1 MSRDTARRGL
11 LVRALLSL
19 GVLVAS
25 AFLLLTTDPRLGL
38 DLRGGTQIVL
48 EAKGDSDSTDRALE
62 VLRRRVD
69 ELGVAE
75 PVLARSGENRIVVE
89 LPGVQD
95 PEEAVKVLGRT
106 AQLTVER
113 NGAQVMTGE
122 GISDATAV
130 RNQQGAGYVVN
141 IQFQGD
147 APKTWQ
153 KVTGEAACV
162 PSGDPGR
169 QIAFKLDG
177 NVVSSPEVST
187 DTPCGGGQ
195 PGGATTITGRFSQ
208 AEANELAL
216 VIRSGALPVPVE
228 VIEQRTVGATLGA
241 EAIDASAQAAI
252 IGIALTSLFL
262 VFAYR
267 LAGFLAVVA
276 LVGYAGVAYAGLLAV
291 GATLTLPGLAGFV
304 LAIGMAVD
312 ANVLIFERAR
322 EEYARKANLR
332 RASEAGFRGALSAIA
347 DSNVTTL
354 LAAGLLFWL
363 ATGPVRGFGVTLTI
377 GVLASMFSALVLS
390 RVLVLW
396 AMGTRFVAKRP
407 RLSGL
412 DSLGFVRSR
421 LKLVLYRRPWLWLS
435 SAAVLVL
442 VAVSG
447 LFLRG
452 LNLGVEFT
460 GGRMLDFTAGGPVD
474 AGRVRG
480 ALADAGF
487 EDVVVS
493 SSGSD
498 VSLRTG
504 SIDDAASNRI
514 GEVVNSAVDGG
525 ARQSSNE
532 LIGPS
537 LSSELRRNAVIGLAI
552 AVAAQLGYLAIRF
565 DWRLGVATVAALL
578 SDVLVLVGIF
588 AWLGKTADGVFL
600 AALLTVIGYSVN
612 DSVVVFDRLRTLR
625 GSRLKAAYQ
634 DVVSDAVVQTV
645 PRTVNTGIGVLFVL
659 AALLVLGDG
668 SLANFATALLIGLI
682 FGTMSTVV
690 TAAPVA
696 IWLEQRWPRPVR
708 AATRKAPAGARV

>member
-1 MSRDTARRGL
+1 MSRDNARRGL

-19 GVLVAS
+19 AVLVAS

-48 EAKGDSDSTDRALE
+48 EAKGDADATDRALE

-113 NGAQVMTGE
+113 DGAQVMTGE
-122 GISDATAV
+122 GISDANAAP
-130 RNQQGAGYVVN
+130 NPQGAGHVVN
-141 IQFQGD
+141 VQFQGD

-162 PSGDPGR
+162 PSGSPGR

-177 NVVSSPEVST
+177 TVVSSPEVST

-195 PGGATTITGRFSQ
+195 PGGSTTITGRFSQ
-208 AEANELAL
+208 AEAEELAL

-241 EAIDASAQAAI
+241 EAIEASAKAAI

-262 VFAYR
+262 IFVYR
-267 LAGFLAVVA
+267 LAGFLAVA
-276 LVGYAGVAYAGLLAV
+276 GLVGYAGVAYAGLLAV

-322 EEYARKANLR
+322 EEYARKPNLR

-396 AMGTRFVAKRP
+396 AMGTRFVARRP

-412 DSLGFVRSR
+412 HSLGWVRS
-421 LKLVLYRRPWLWLS
+421 KLSVVLYRRPWLWLT
-435 SAAVLVL
+435 AAGALVL
-442 VAVSG
+442 VAFSG
-447 LFLRG
+447 LLLRG

-474 AGRVRG
+474 ASRVRT
-480 ALADAGF
+480 ALTEAGF
-487 EDVVVS
+487 GDVVVS
-493 SSGSD
+493 SSGAD

-504 SIDDAASNRI
+504 PIDDATSNRI
-514 GEVVNSAVDGG
+514 GQVVNTAVDGG

-552 AVAAQLGYLAIRF
+552 AVAAQLGYLAVRF

-578 SDVLVLVGIF
+578 SDVLVLIGIF

-625 GSRLKAAYQ
+625 GSRLNAHYP

-668 SLANFATALLIGLI
+668 SLANFATALLIGLV
-682 FGTMSTVV
+682 FGTLSTVV

-696 IWLEQRWPRPVR
+696 IWLEQRWPRQVR
-708 AATRKAPAGARV
+708 AVTKKQPAGASV

>member
-1 MSRDTARRGL
+1 MSRDNARRGL
-11 LVRALLSL
+11 LVRGLIAL

-48 EAKGDSDSTDRALE
+48 EAKGDSDAADRSLE

-69 ELGVAE
+69 ALGVAE
-75 PVLARSGENRIVVE
+75 PVIARSGENRIVVE

-106 AQLTVER
+106 AQLLVQR
-113 NGAQVMTGE
+113 NGQTVMTGE
-122 GISDATAV
+122 GISDASAV
-130 RNQQGAGYVVN
+130 RDQQGAGFVVN
-141 IQFQGD
+141 IQFQGE
-147 APKTWQ
+147 APAKWQ
-153 KVTGEAACV
+153 KVTGEAACE
-162 PSGDPGR
+162 PPGTPGR
-169 QIAFKLDG
+169 QIAFVLDG
-177 NVVSSPEVST
+177 KPISSPEVSS
-187 DTPCGGGQ
+187 DTPCGAGQ
-195 PGGATTITGRFSQ
+195 AGGATTITGRFSQ
-208 AEANELAL
+208 PEAKELAL

-241 EAIDASAQAAI
+241 EAIDASAKAAI

-262 VFAYR
+262 IFAYR
-267 LAGFLAVVA
+267 LAGVLAVVA
-276 LVGYAGVAYAGLLAV
+276 LAGYAGVAYAGLLAV

-322 EEYARKANLR
+322 EEYARKPNLR
-332 RASEAGFRGALSAIA
+332 RAAESGFRGALSAIA

-396 AMGTRFVAKRP
+396 VLGTRFVSKRP

-412 DSLGFVRSR
+412 HTLGWVRQR
-421 LKLVLYRRPWLWLS
+421 LSVVLYRRPSAWLI
-435 SAAVLVL
+435 SAGVLVL
-442 VAVSG
+442 VAFAG
-447 LFLRG
+447 LFVRG

-474 AGRVRG
+474 PGRVRT
-480 ALADAGF
+480 ALADGGF
-487 EDVVVS
+487 GDVVVS
-493 SSGSD
+493 SSGNE

-504 SIDDAASNRI
+504 PINDADSSRI
-514 GEVVNSAVDGG
+514 GTIVSSAVDNG

-552 AVAAQLGYLAIRF
+552 AVAAQLAYLAVRF
-565 DWRLGVATVAALL
+565 DWRLGLATVAALV
-578 SDVLVLVGIF
+578 SDVLVLIGVF
-588 AWLGKTADGVFL
+588 AWMGKTADGVFL

-612 DSVVVFDRLRTLR
+612 DSVVVFDRLRSLR
-625 GSRLKAAYQ
+625 GSRLSASYP
-634 DVVSDAVVQTV
+634 DLVSDAVVQTV

-659 AALLVLGDG
+659 SALLVLGDG

-682 FGTMSTVV
+682 AGTLSTVV

-696 IWLEQRWPRPVR
+696 MWLESRWPRRAVSKKRTAGVR
-708 AATRKAPAGARV
+708 A

>member
-1 MSRDTARRGL
+1 MSRDNARRGL
-11 LVRALLSL
+11 LVRALTAL

-48 EAKGDSDSTDRALE
+48 EAKGDSDAADRSLE

-69 ELGVAE
+69 ALGVSE
-75 PVLARSGENRIVVE
+75 PVIARSGENRIVVE

-106 AQLTVER
+106 AQLVVQR
-113 NGAQVMTGE
+113 NGETVMTGE

-130 RNQQGAGYVVN
+130 RNPQGAGFLVN
-141 IQFQGD
+141 IEFRGD
-147 APKTWQ
+147 APSKWQ
-153 KVTGEAACV
+153 KVTGEAACE
-162 PSGDPGR
+162 PSGTPGR
-169 QIAFKLDG
+169 QIAFVLDG
-177 NVVSSPEVST
+177 KPISSPEVSL
-187 DTPCGGGQ
+187 DTPCGAGQ
-195 PGGATTITGRFSQ
+195 AGGATTITGRFSQ
-208 AEANELAL
+208 EEAKELAL

-241 EAIDASAQAAI
+241 EAIEASAQAAI

-262 VFAYR
+262 IFAYR

-276 LVGYAGVAYAGLLAV
+276 LVGYAGVAYAGLLAI

-322 EEYARKANLR
+322 EEYARKPNLR
-332 RASEAGFRGALSAIA
+332 RAAEGGFRGALSAIA

-396 AMGTRFVAKRP
+396 VMGLKFVTKRP

-412 DSLGFVRSR
+412 HTLGWVRQR
-421 LKLVLYRRPWLWLS
+421 LSVVLYRRPSRWLI
-435 SAAVLVL
+435 SAGVLVL
-442 VAVSG
+442 VAFAG
-447 LFLRG
+447 LFVRG

-460 GGRMLDFTAGGPVD
+460 GVRMLDFTAGGSID
-474 AGRVRG
+474 AGRVRT
-480 ALADAGF
+480 ALSDAGF
-487 EDVVVS
+487 PDVVVS
-493 SSGSD
+493 SSGNE

-504 SIDDAASNRI
+504 LIDDAQSSRL
-514 GEVVNSAVDGG
+514 GEVVSSAVDGG

-552 AVAAQLGYLAIRF
+552 AVIAQLGYLAVRF
-565 DWRLGVATVAALL
+565 DWRLGLATVAALL
-578 SDVLVLVGIF
+578 SDVLVLIGVF
-588 AWLGKTADGVFL
+588 AWMGKTADGVFL

-612 DSVVVFDRLRTLR
+612 DSVVVFDRLRSLR
-625 GSRLKAAYQ
+625 GSRLSASYP

-659 AALLVLGDG
+659 SALLVLGDG

-682 FGTMSTVV
+682 AGTASTVV

-696 IWLEQRWPRPVR
+696 LWLESRWPRRAVSKKRPV
-708 AATRKAPAGARV
+708 GARH

>member
-1 MSRDTARRGL
+1 MSRDHARRGL
-11 LVRALLSL
+11 LVRGLTAL

-48 EAKGDSDSTDRALE
+48 EAKGDSDAADRSLE

-69 ELGVAE
+69 ALGVAE
-75 PVLARSGENRIVVE
+75 PVIARSGENRIVVE

-95 PEEAVKVLGRT
+95 PAEAVQVLGRT
-106 AQLTVER
+106 AQLTVQRDNET
-113 NGAQVMTGE
+113 VMTGE
-122 GISDATAV
+122 GISDASAV
-130 RNQQGAGYVVN
+130 RNPQGAGFVVN
-141 IQFQGD
+141 IQFRGD
-147 APKTWQ
+147 APGKWQ
-153 KVTGEAACV
+153 KVTGEAACE
-162 PSGDPGR
+162 PSGTPGR
-169 QIAFKLDG
+169 QIAFVLDG
-177 NVVSSPEVST
+177 KRISSPEVSL

-195 PGGATTITGRFSQ
+195 AGGATTITGRFSQ
-208 AEANELAL
+208 AEARDLAL

-241 EAIDASAQAAI
+241 EAIDASARAAI
-252 IGIALTSLFL
+252 IGIALTSVFL
-262 VFAYR
+262 VVAYR
-267 LAGFLAVVA
+267 LSGFLAVVA
-276 LVGYAGVAYAGLLAV
+276 LAGYAGVAYAGLLAV

-322 EEYARKANLR
+322 EEYARKPNLR
-332 RASEAGFRGALSAIA
+332 RAAEGGFRGALSAIA

-396 AMGTRFVAKRP
+396 VLGTRFVAKHP

-412 DSLGFVRSR
+412 HTLGWVRQR
-421 LKLVLYRRPWLWLS
+421 LSLVLYRRPSLWLV
-435 SAAVLVL
+435 SAGAVVL
-442 VAVSG
+442 VAITG
-447 LFLRG
+447 LFVRG

-460 GGRMLDFTAGGPVD
+460 GGRMLDFTTGGTVD
-474 AGRVRG
+474 PGRVRT

-487 EDVVVS
+487 PDVVVS
-493 SSGSD
+493 SSGHE

-504 SIDDAASNRI
+504 PIDDAQLSRI
-514 GEVVNSAVDGG
+514 GAAVNAAVDGG

-552 AVAAQLGYLAIRF
+552 AVAAQLGYLAVRF

-578 SDVLVLVGIF
+578 SDVLVLVGVF
-588 AWLGKTADGVFL
+588 AWLGNTADGVFL

-612 DSVVVFDRLRTLR
+612 DSVVVFDRLRSLR
-625 GSRLKAAYQ
+625 GSRLKAPYP
-634 DVVSDAVVQTV
+634 DVVSGAVVETV

-659 AALLVLGDG
+659 SALLVLGDG
-668 SLANFATALLIGLI
+668 SLANFATALLIGLVA
-682 FGTMSTVV
+682 GTASTVV

-696 IWLEQRWPRPVR
+696 IWLESRRPRKAVSKKRPV
-708 AATRKAPAGARV
+708 GARA

>member
-1 MSRDTARRGL
+1 MSRDNARRGL

-48 EAKGDSDSTDRALE
+48 EAKGDSDAADRSLE

-69 ELGVAE
+69 SLGVAE
-75 PVLARSGENRIVVE
+75 PVIARSGENRIVVE

-95 PEEAVKVLGRT
+95 PAEAVKVLGRT

-113 NGAQVMTGE
+113 DGQKVMTGE
-122 GISDATAV
+122 GISDANAV
-130 RNQQGAGYVVN
+130 RNPQGAGFVVN
-141 IQFQGD
+141 IEFQGD

-162 PSGDPGR
+162 PSGNPGR

-177 NVVSSPEVST
+177 EVVSSPEVSL
-187 DTPCGGGQ
+187 DTSCGGGQ
-195 PGGATTITGRFSQ
+195 AGGATTITGKFSQ
-208 AEANELAL
+208 PEAKELAL

-241 EAIDASAQAAI
+241 EAIEASAQAAI

-262 VFAYR
+262 IFAYR
-267 LAGFLAVVA
+267 LAGFLAVLA

-322 EEYARKANLR
+322 EEYARKKNLP
-332 RASEAGFRGALSAIA
+332 RAAETGFRGALSAIA

-390 RVLVLW
+390 RVLVQW
-396 AMGTRFVAKRP
+396 AMSTGFVMRRP

-412 DSLGFVRSR
+412 HTLGWVRQR
-421 LKLVLYRRPWLWLS
+421 LSVVLYRRPSRWLLT
-435 SAAVLVL
+435 AGALVL
-442 VAVSG
+442 VAFAG
-447 LFLRG
+447 LFVRG

-460 GGRMLDFTAGGPVD
+460 GGRMLDFTAGAPVD
-474 AGRVRG
+474 SGRVRS
-480 ALADAGF
+480 ALSDAGF
-487 EDVVVS
+487 SDVVVS
-493 SSGSD
+493 SSGND

-504 SIDDAASNRI
+504 PIDESQSSRI
-514 GEVVNSAVDGG
+514 GQVVNSAVDGG

-552 AVAAQLGYLAIRF
+552 AVAAQLGYLAVRF

-578 SDVLVLVGIF
+578 SDVLVLVGVF
-588 AWLGKTADGVFL
+588 AWMGKTADGVFL

-612 DSVVVFDRLRTLR
+612 DSVVVFDRLRSLR
-625 GSRLKAAYQ
+625 GSRLKAAYP

-668 SLANFATALLIGLI
+668 SLANFATALLIGLVA
-682 FGTMSTVV
+682 GTLSTVV

-696 IWLEQRWPRPVR
+696 IWLESRWPRQAVSKKRPVGVR
-708 AATRKAPAGARV
+708 A

>member
-1 MSRDTARRGL
+1 MSRSAARRGL
-11 LVRALLSL
+11 LVRGLIAL

-48 EAKGDSDSTDRALE
+48 EAKGDSAAADRTLE

-69 ELGVAE
+69 ALGVAE
-75 PVLARSGENRIVVE
+75 PVIARSGENRIVVE

-95 PEEAVKVLGRT
+95 PAEAVQVLGRT
-106 AQLTVER
+106 AQLVVQR
-113 NGAQVMTGE
+113 NGQTVMTGE
-122 GISDATAV
+122 GISDASAA
-130 RNQQGAGYVVN
+130 RNPQGAGFVVN
-141 IQFQGD
+141 IQFRGD
-147 APKTWQ
+147 APDTWQ
-153 KVTGEAACV
+153 KVTGEAACE
-162 PSGDPGR
+162 PSGTPGR
-169 QIAFKLDG
+169 QIAFVLDG
-177 NVVSSPEVST
+177 KPISSPEVSL
-187 DTPCGGGQ
+187 DTRCGAGQ
-195 PGGATTITGRFSQ
+195 AGGATTITGRFGQ
-208 AEANELAL
+208 EEAKELAL

-241 EAIDASAQAAI
+241 EAIEASAQAAI
-252 IGIALTSLFL
+252 IGIALTSVFL
-262 VFAYR
+262 IVAYR
-267 LAGFLAVVA
+267 LVGFLAVVA
-276 LVGYAGVAYAGLLAV
+276 LAGYAGVAYAGLLAV

-322 EEYARKANLR
+322 EEYARKPNLR
-332 RASEAGFRGALSAIA
+332 RAGENGFRGALSAIA

-396 AMGTRFVAKRP
+396 VLGLRFVAKRP

-412 DSLGFVRSR
+412 HTLGWVRQR
-421 LKLVLYRRPWLWLS
+421 LSVVLYRKPSRWLL
-435 SAAVLVL
+435 AAGAVVL
-442 VAVSG
+442 VAFAG
-447 LFLRG
+447 LFVRG

-460 GGRMLDFTAGGPVD
+460 GGRMLDFTAGAPID
-474 AGRVRG
+474 AGRVRS
-480 ALADAGF
+480 ALADHGF
-487 EDVVVS
+487 SDVVVS
-493 SSGSD
+493 SSGNE

-504 SIDDAASNRI
+504 QLSDGDSSRI
-514 GEVVNSAVDGG
+514 GEIVSSVVDGG

-552 AVAAQLGYLAIRF
+552 AVVAQLGYLAVRF
-565 DWRLGVATVAALL
+565 DWRLGVATVGALL
-578 SDVLVLVGIF
+578 SDVFVLIGVF
-588 AWLGKTADGVFL
+588 AWMGKTADGVFL

-612 DSVVVFDRLRTLR
+612 DSVVVFDRLRSLR
-625 GSRLKAAYQ
+625 GSRLSASYP
-634 DVVSDAVVQTV
+634 DVVSAAVVETV

-659 AALLVLGDG
+659 SALLVLGDG

-682 FGTMSTVV
+682 AGTASTVV

-696 IWLEQRWPRPVR
+696 IWLETRWPR
-708 AATRKAPAGARV
+708 KAVSKKRPEGARA

>member
-1 MSRDTARRGL
+1 MSRDNARRGL
-11 LVRALLSL
+11 LVRGLIAL

-25 AFLLLTTDPRLGL
+25 AFLVLTTDPRLGL

-48 EAKGDSDSTDRALE
+48 EAKGDADAADRSLE

-69 ELGVAE
+69 ALGVAE
-75 PVLARSGENRIVVE
+75 PVIARSGENRIVVE

-95 PEEAVKVLGRT
+95 PAEAVKVLGRT
-106 AQLTVER
+106 AQLTVQR
-113 NGAQVMTGE
+113 NNQTVMTGE
-122 GISDATAV
+122 GISDATSA
-130 RNQQGAGYVVN
+130 RNPQGAGFVVN

-147 APKTWQ
+147 APSKWQ
-153 KVTGEAACV
+153 KVTGEAACE
-162 PSGDPGR
+162 PSGSPGR
-169 QIAFKLDG
+169 QIAFVLDG
-177 NVVSSPEVST
+177 KPISSPEVSS
-187 DTPCGGGQ
+187 DTPCGAGQ
-195 PGGATTITGRFSQ
+195 AGGATTITGRFAQ
-208 AEANELAL
+208 PEAKELAL

-241 EAIDASAQAAI
+241 EAIEASAQAAV

-262 VFAYR
+262 IFVYR
-267 LAGFLAVVA
+267 LAGFLAVIA

-322 EEYARKANLR
+322 EEYGRKPNLR
-332 RASEAGFRGALSAIA
+332 RASESGFRGALSAIA

-390 RVLVLW
+390 RVLVVWVL
-396 AMGTRFVAKRP
+396 GTRFVAKRP

-412 DSLGFVRSR
+412 HTLGWVRQR
-421 LKLVLYRRPWLWLS
+421 LSIVLYRRPSRWLLT
-435 SAAVLVL
+435 AGVLVL
-442 VAVSG
+442 VAFAG
-447 LFLRG
+447 LFVRG

-460 GGRMLDFTAGGPVD
+460 GGRMLDFAGGSPVD
-474 AGRVRG
+474 AGRVRT

-487 EDVVVS
+487 PDVVVS
-493 SSGSD
+493 SSGNE

-504 SIDDAASNRI
+504 PIDESQSSQIGKVVDA
-514 GEVVNSAVDGG
+514 AVDGG

-552 AVAAQLGYLAIRF
+552 AVAAQLGYLAVRF

-578 SDVLVLVGIF
+578 SDVLVLVGVF
-588 AWLGKTADGVFL
+588 AWMGKTADGVFL

-612 DSVVVFDRLRTLR
+612 DSVVVFDRLRELR
-625 GSRLKAAYQ
+625 GSRFTAAYP

-659 AALLVLGDG
+659 SALLVLGDG
-668 SLANFATALLIGLI
+668 SLANFATALLIGLVA
-682 FGTMSTVV
+682 GTLSTVV

-696 IWLEQRWPRPVR
+696 IWLESRWPRKAVSKKRLAGVR
-708 AATRKAPAGARV
+708 A

>member
-1 MSRDTARRGL
+1 MRGL
-11 LVRALLSL
+11 IAL
-19 GVLVAS
+19 GILVAS

-48 EAKGDSDSTDRALE
+48 EAKGDSDAADRSLE

-69 ELGVAE
+69 ALGVAE
-75 PVLARSGENRIVVE
+75 PVIARSGENRIVVE

-95 PEEAVKVLGRT
+95 PAEAVKVLGRT
-106 AQLTVER
+106 AQLVVQR
-113 NGAQVMTGE
+113 NGQTVMTGE
-122 GISDATAV
+122 GISDASAV
-130 RNQQGAGYVVN
+130 RNPQGAGFVVN
-141 IQFQGD
+141 ISFRGD
-147 APKTWQ
+147 APSVWQ
-153 KVTGEAACV
+153 KVTGEAACE
-162 PSGDPGR
+162 PSGTPGR
-169 QIAFKLDG
+169 QIAFVLDG
-177 NVVSSPEVST
+177 KPISSPEVSL
-187 DTPCGGGQ
+187 DTACGAGQAGGS
-195 PGGATTITGRFSQ
+195 TTITGRFGQ
-208 AEANELAL
+208 AEAKELAL

-241 EAIDASAQAAI
+241 EAIEASAQAAI
-252 IGIALTSLFL
+252 IGIALTSVFL
-262 VFAYR
+262 IFAYR

-276 LVGYAGVAYAGLLAV
+276 LAGYAGVAYAGLLAV

-322 EEYARKANLR
+322 EEYARKPNLR
-332 RASEAGFRGALSAIA
+332 RAAEGGFRGALSAIA

-396 AMGTRFVAKRP
+396 VLRTRFVAARP

-412 DSLGFVRSR
+412 HTLGWVRQR
-421 LKLVLYRRPWLWLS
+421 LSVVLYRKPSRWLL
-435 SAAVLVL
+435 AAGVVVL
-442 VAVSG
+442 AAFAG
-447 LFLRG
+447 LFVRG

-460 GGRMLDFTAGGPVD
+460 GGRMLDFTAGSPID
-474 AGRVRG
+474 SGRVRS
-480 ALADAGF
+480 ALSDAGF
-487 EDVVVS
+487 SDVVVS
-493 SSGSD
+493 SSGNE

-504 SIDDAASNRI
+504 PIDEAQSSRI
-514 GEVVNSAVDGG
+514 GQVVSSAVDGG

-552 AVAAQLGYLAIRF
+552 AVAAQLGYLAVRF

-578 SDVLVLVGIF
+578 SDVLVLIGVF
-588 AWLGKTADGVFL
+588 AWMGKTADGVFL

-612 DSVVVFDRLRTLR
+612 DSVVVFDRLRSLR
-625 GSRLKAAYQ
+625 GSRLKAPYP

-659 AALLVLGDG
+659 SALLVLGDG

-682 FGTMSTVV
+682 AGTVSTVV

-696 IWLEQRWPRPVR
+696 LWLESRWPRR
-708 AATRKAPAGARV
+708 AVSKKRPAVARA

>member
-1 MSRDTARRGL
+1 M
-11 LVRALLSL
+11 RALLSL
-19 GVLVAS
+19 AVLVAS

-48 EAKGDSDSTDRALE
+48 QAKGDADATDRALE

-95 PEEAVKVLGRT
+95 PEEAVQVLGRT

-113 NGAQVMTGE
+113 DGTQVMTGE
-122 GISDATAV
+122 GISDANAAP
-130 RNQQGAGYVVN
+130 NPQGTGHVVN
-141 IQFQGD
+141 IEFQGD
-147 APKTWQ
+147 APRTWQ

-162 PSGDPGR
+162 PSGQPGR

-177 NVVSSPEVST
+177 TVVSSPEVST

-208 AEANELAL
+208 AEARELAL

-228 VIEQRTVGATLGA
+228 VVEQRTVGATLGA
-241 EAIDASAQAAI
+241 EAIEASAQAAI

-262 VFAYR
+262 IVAYR
-267 LAGFLAVVA
+267 LAGLLAVAA
-276 LVGYAGVAYAGLLAV
+276 LVGYAGVAYASLLAV

-322 EEYARKANLR
+322 EEYARKPNLR

-396 AMGTRFVAKRP
+396 AMGTRFVARRP

-412 DSLGFVRSR
+412 HSLGWVRS
-421 LKLVLYRRPWLWLS
+421 KLSVVLYRRPWLWLT
-435 SAAVLVL
+435 AAGALVL
-442 VAVSG
+442 VAFSG

-474 AGRVRG
+474 AARVRT

-487 EDVVVS
+487 PDVVVS
-493 SSGSD
+493 STGTD

-504 SIDDAASNRI
+504 PVDDAASNRI

-552 AVAAQLGYLAIRF
+552 AVAAQLGYLAVRF

-612 DSVVVFDRLRTLR
+612 DSVVVFDRLRSLR
-625 GSRLKAAYQ
+625 GSRLKAHYP

-668 SLANFATALLIGLI
+668 SLANFATALLIGLV

-696 IWLEQRWPRPVR
+696 IWLEQRWPRQVR
-708 AATRKAPAGARV
+708 AAVRKRPEGARV

>member
-1 MSRDTARRGL
+1 MSRDNARRGL
-11 LVRALLSL
+11 LVRGLIAL

-48 EAKGDSDSTDRALE
+48 EAQGDSDAADRSLE

-69 ELGVAE
+69 ALGVAE
-75 PVLARSGENRIVVE
+75 PVIARSGENRIVVE

-106 AQLTVER
+106 AQLTVQR
-113 NGAQVMTGE
+113 NGQTVMTGE
-122 GISDATAV
+122 GISDATSV
-130 RNQQGAGYVVN
+130 RNPQGAGFVVN

-147 APKTWQ
+147 APGKWQ
-153 KVTGEAACV
+153 KVTGEAACE
-162 PSGDPGR
+162 PSGTPGR
-169 QIAFKLDG
+169 QIAFVLDG
-177 NVVSSPEVST
+177 KPISSPEVSL
-187 DTPCGGGQ
+187 DTPCGAGQ
-195 PGGATTITGRFSQ
+195 AGGATTITGRFSQ
-208 AEANELAL
+208 AEAKELAL

-241 EAIDASAQAAI
+241 EAIEASAKAAI
-252 IGIALTSLFL
+252 IGIALTSVFL
-262 VFAYR
+262 IFAYR

-276 LVGYAGVAYAGLLAV
+276 LAGYAGVAYAGLLAV

-322 EEYARKANLR
+322 EEYARKPNLR
-332 RASEAGFRGALSAIA
+332 RAAEGGFRGALSAIA

-390 RVLVLW
+390 RVLVVWVL
-396 AMGTRFVAKRP
+396 GTRFVAKRP

-412 DSLGFVRSR
+412 HTLGWVRQR
-421 LKLVLYRRPWLWLS
+421 LSVVLYRRPSLWLI
-435 SAAVLVL
+435 SAGVLVL
-442 VAVSG
+442 VAFAG
-447 LFLRG
+447 LFVRG

-460 GGRMLDFTAGGPVD
+460 GGRMLDFAAGGPVD
-474 AGRVRG
+474 AGRVRT
-480 ALADAGF
+480 ALSDAGF
-487 EDVVVS
+487 PDVVVS
-493 SSGSD
+493 SSGNE

-504 SIDDAASNRI
+504 QIDDAQSSRI
-514 GEVVNSAVDGG
+514 GQVVSSAVDGG

-552 AVAAQLGYLAIRF
+552 AVIAQLGYLAVRF
-565 DWRLGVATVAALL
+565 DWRLGLATVAALL
-578 SDVLVLVGIF
+578 SDVLVLIGIF
-588 AWLGKTADGVFL
+588 AWMGKTADGVFL

-612 DSVVVFDRLRTLR
+612 DSVVVFDRLRSLR
-625 GSRLKAAYQ
+625 GSRFSSPYA

-659 AALLVLGDG
+659 SALLVLGDG

-682 FGTMSTVV
+682 AGTASTVV

-696 IWLEQRWPRPVR
+696 LWLESRWPRR
-708 AATRKAPAGARV
+708 AVSKKRTAAAPA

>member
-1 MSRDTARRGL
+1 MSRDNARRGL
-11 LVRALLSL
+11 LVRGLIAL

-25 AFLLLTTDPRLGL
+25 AFLVLTTDPRLGL

-48 EAKGDSDSTDRALE
+48 EAKGDADAADRSLE

-69 ELGVAE
+69 ALGVAE
-75 PVLARSGENRIVVE
+75 PVIARSGENRIVVE

-95 PEEAVKVLGRT
+95 PAEAVKVLGRT
-106 AQLTVER
+106 AQLTVQR
-113 NGAQVMTGE
+113 NNQTVMTGE
-122 GISDATAV
+122 GISDATSA
-130 RNQQGAGYVVN
+130 RNPQGAGFVVN

-147 APKTWQ
+147 APSKWQ
-153 KVTGEAACV
+153 KVTGEAACE
-162 PSGDPGR
+162 PSGSPGR
-169 QIAFKLDG
+169 QIAFVLDG
-177 NVVSSPEVST
+177 KPISSPEVSS
-187 DTPCGGGQ
+187 DTPCGAGQ
-195 PGGATTITGRFSQ
+195 AGGATTITGRFAQ
-208 AEANELAL
+208 AEAKELAL

-241 EAIDASAQAAI
+241 EAIEASAQAAV

-262 VFAYR
+262 IFAYR
-267 LAGFLAVVA
+267 LAGFLAVIA

-322 EEYARKANLR
+322 EEYGRKPNLR
-332 RASEAGFRGALSAIA
+332 RATESGFRGALSAIA

-390 RVLVLW
+390 RVLVVWVL
-396 AMGTRFVAKRP
+396 GTRFVAKRP

-412 DSLGFVRSR
+412 HTLGWVRQR
-421 LKLVLYRRPWLWLS
+421 LSVVLYRRPSRWLLT
-435 SAAVLVL
+435 AGVLVL
-442 VAVSG
+442 VAFAG
-447 LFLRG
+447 LFVRG

-460 GGRMLDFTAGGPVD
+460 GGRMLDFAGGSPVD
-474 AGRVRG
+474 AGRVRT

-487 EDVVVS
+487 PDVVVS
-493 SSGSD
+493 SSGNE

-504 SIDDAASNRI
+504 PIDESQSSQIGKVVDA
-514 GEVVNSAVDGG
+514 AVDGG

-552 AVAAQLGYLAIRF
+552 AVAAQLGYLAVRF

-578 SDVLVLVGIF
+578 SDVLVLVGVF
-588 AWLGKTADGVFL
+588 AWMGKTADGVFL

-612 DSVVVFDRLRTLR
+612 DSVVVFDRLRELR
-625 GSRLKAAYQ
+625 GSRFTAAYP

-659 AALLVLGDG
+659 SALLVLGDG
-668 SLANFATALLIGLI
+668 SLANFATALLIGLVA
-682 FGTMSTVV
+682 GTLSTVV

-696 IWLEQRWPRPVR
+696 IWLESRWPRKAVSKKRLAGVR
-708 AATRKAPAGARV
+708 A